1 MKKFVGIMLVL
12 VLIICGVT
20 LAKVNYDRTHY
31 TAYVY
36 QRGNSFDTGMM
47 KGDKWNP
54 TGETINYTWDELVEL
69 VNDGVR
75 VSWQGMNGIN
85 AIGFTITKDLALV
98 VPELGFDCG
107 IAETYAV
114 TF

>member
-1 MKKFVGIMLVL
+1 MKKLVGIMLV
-12 VLIICGVT
+12 VLILGGVA
-20 LAKVNYDRTHY
+20 LVVNYDRTHY

-47 KGDKWNP
+47 KGDSWNP
-54 TGETINYTWDELVEL
+54 TGEKINYSWNELVDL

-75 VSWQGMNGIN
+75 VSWHGLNGVN
-85 AIGFTITKDLALV
+85 AIGFTLTKDIALL
-98 VPELGFDCG
+98 VPELDFTCG